1 MACFVNGLNILQK
14 IFYSLYLLNCFSIL
28 AFSYQADTDVLCFVF
43 VAIENIKT
51 TIYIKGISV
60 FLTDRSCADQ
70 ILASCDICT
79 GICTYFHADC
89 TFLLSSR
96 VFFFILV
103 YNGCNFTRS
112 TLWICY
118 VLLKPSARLYT
129 HYIYLFCLLLV
140 PMICHMIIMFHYFFF
155 FLPKRYFYTCAI
167 SDKFRCTNHLHT
179 GSCDILVLMK

>member
-1 MACFVNGLNILQK
+1 MACFVNGLNILLE

-60 FLTDRSCADQ
+60 LLTDRSCADQ

-89 TFLLSSR
+89 TFLFSSR
-96 VFFFILV
+96 VFFLFLFIMVVILPEV
-103 YNGCNFTRS
+103 HYE
-112 TLWICY
+112 
-118 VLLKPSARLYT
+118 SA
-129 HYIYLFCLLLV
+129 
-140 PMICHMIIMFHYFFF
+140 MFY
-155 FLPKRYFYTCAI
+155 
-167 SDKFRCTNHLHT
+167 
-179 GSCDILVLMK
+179 